1 MLTGQACHLMGALM
15 RVRMLV
21 VAVAA
26 TVGLLVAAIAAQM
39 QVTRHVR
46 PAMVASLHRS

>member
-1 MLTGQACHLMGALM
+1 MGAMM

-26 TVGLLVAAIAAQM
+26 TVGLLTAVIAAQM

-46 PAMVASLHRS
+46 PVTVATLHHS